1 MGEDFVDWPNRAG
14 FGWVRR
20 SCTGC
25 SCGAVRCHAARRTS
39 IGCRVFVGPVAFS
52 STDRLRTTGPTH
64 LGPHPRTGHT
74 APAHSNTDFVPGWG
88 SGYGERLEQVTG
100 DGGDQLARVVDAAGV
115 ELVTGRGFVS
125 LLEGVQVRT
134 GVGDGESPAVMGPPT
149 SSASMGPAEGRW
161 GKVTWRSVAARR
173 PFYEEIRPVGRP
185 PFDPGSWPPA
195 CPQRPEPSYRRRGIW
210 ITGVEGSQGHRA
222 APLACGVAEE
232 PATGV
237 SSVVFA
243 QVTAYFHAR

>member
-134 GVGDGESPAVMGPPT
+134 GVGDGESPAVMGTSDEFGFDGAGGGAMGEGHLEECRCAATVLRGDPPGWAT
-149 SSASMGPAEGRW
+149 A
-161 GKVTWRSVAARR
+161 VRSRFVAPSVPPEARTLLSTT
-173 PFYEEIRPVGRP
+173 GNL
-185 PFDPGSWPPA
+185 DHG
-195 CPQRPEPSYRRRGIW
+195 RRGL
-210 ITGVEGSQGHRA
+210 TGPQGGS
-222 APLACGVAEE
+222 PGVWGGRR
-232 PATGV
+232 TGD
-237 SSVVFA
+237 
-243 QVTAYFHAR
+243 RR